1 MKRRILFG
9 LFLLVCLPF
18 VGRAQYLCS
27 VSNDLLIAGEHLE
40 YQLYYNVGFVWI
52 PAGTCEFRVRNA
64 VYNRKSA
71 LQLTAQ
77 GRSHKSFDAFYRVRD
92 TLVSY
97 VDSQTLTPFRA
108 FKYTHED
115 NWNGIDDF
123 TFQKGAT
130 NNWQITTHL
139 KRKHGWLPASESE
152 TNRCGFDIVTSIF
165 RLRCFSSPDMYT
177 LGKRVDIPVR
187 LDDGEYMV
195 HLTFVGKERIK
206 LYGDGFYNA
215 YAFTLSMIEGNI
227 FKRGDV
233 LKMWISDDRNRIPLL
248 IESPIRLGV
257 VKALFRTGENTK
269 YPIVKSAA
277 K

>member
-1 MKRRILFG
+1 MKRMLLFILV
-9 LFLLVCLPF
+9 LASLPF
-18 VGRAQYLCS
+18 GARAQYLCS
-27 VSNDLLIAGEHLE
+27 VSNDLLAPGERLE

-52 PAGTCEFRVRNA
+52 PAGACEFHVRNA
-64 VYNRKSA
+64 VYNKKPA
-71 LQLTAQ
+71 LQLSVQ

-92 TLVSY
+92 TMISY
-97 VDSQTLTPFRA
+97 VDTETLTPYRA
-108 FKYTHED
+108 YKYTHED

-123 TFQKGAT
+123 SFRKTGANT
-130 NNWQITTHL
+130 WGISTKL
-139 KRKHGWLPASESE
+139 KRKRGWLPVQESE
-152 TNRCGFDIVTSIF
+152 TSRCGFDIITSIY

-177 LGKRVDIPVR
+177 LGKRLDIPVR

-195 HLTFVGKERIK
+195 HLTYVGKERIK

-215 YAFTLSMIEGNI
+215 HAFTLSMIEGNI

-248 IESPIRLGV
+248 IESPIRVGV

-269 YPIVKSAA
+269 FPIVKSAV

>member
-1 MKRRILFG
+1 MRRRFLINIL
-9 LFLLVCLPF
+9 LFISFPF
-18 VGRAQYLCS
+18 IGSAQYLCS
-27 VSNDLLIAGEHLE
+27 INNDLLVPGEHLD

-64 VYNRKSA
+64 IYNKKPA
-71 LQLTAQ
+71 YQLSAQ
-77 GRSHKSFDAFYRVRD
+77 GRSHKSFDTFYRVRD

-97 VDSQTLTPFRA
+97 VDTQTLAPFRA
-108 FKYTHED
+108 YKYTHED

-123 TFQKGAT
+123 TFRKDDDD
-130 NNWQITTHL
+130 WHITTRL
-139 KRKHGWLPASESE
+139 KRKRGWQPAQESE
-152 TNRCGFDIVTSIF
+152 TTRCGFDIVTSIY

-177 LGKRVDIPVR
+177 LGKRLDIPVR

-195 HLTFVGKERIK
+195 HLTYIGKERIK

-215 YAFTLSMIEGNI
+215 HAFTLSMIEGNI

-248 IESPIRLGV
+248 IESPIRVGV
-257 VKALFRTGENTK
+257 VKALFRSGENTK
-269 YPIVKSAA
+269 FPIVKSSLR
-277 K
+277 

>member
-1 MKRRILFG
+1 MKRLLLFG
-9 LFLLVCLPF
+9 LLLLVGLPNNTD
-18 VGRAQYLCS
+18 AQYLCS
-27 VSNDLLIAGEHLE
+27 VNNELLAPGEHLD

-64 VYNRKSA
+64 VYNKRPC
-71 LQLTAQ
+71 LQLSAQ

-97 VDSQTLTPFRA
+97 VDSQTLAPFRA
-108 FKYTHED
+108 YKYTHED

-123 TFQKGAT
+123 TFRKE
-130 NNWQITTHL
+130 NSDWHVTTRL
-139 KRKHGWLPASESE
+139 KRKRGWLPAQESE
-152 TNRCGFDIVTSIF
+152 TTRCGFDIITSIY

-177 LGKRVDIPVR
+177 LGKRLDIPVR

-215 YAFTLSMIEGNI
+215 YAFTLSMVEGNI

-248 IESPIRLGV
+248 IESPIRVGV
-257 VKALFRTGENTK
+257 VKALFRSGENTK
-269 YPIVKSAA
+269 YPIVKSTL

>member
-1 MKRRILFG
+1 MKKRYLFG
-9 LFLLVCLPF
+9 LLLFVCTTF
-18 VGRAQYLCS
+18 TGRAQYLCS
-27 VSNDLLIAGEHLE
+27 ISNDLLVPGERLD

-64 VYNRKSA
+64 VYNKKPA
-71 LQLTAQ
+71 YQLSAQ

-97 VDSQTLTPFRA
+97 VDTQTLAPFRA
-108 FKYTHED
+108 FKFTHED

-123 TFQKGAT
+123 TFRKESG
-130 NNWQITTHL
+130 NWQITTRL
-139 KRKHGWLPASESE
+139 KRKKGWLPAQESE
-152 TNRCGFDIVTSIF
+152 TTRCGFDIVTSIY
-165 RLRCFSSPDMYT
+165 RLRCFSSPDMYN
-177 LGKRVDIPVR
+177 LGKRIDIPVR

-195 HLTFVGKERIK
+195 HLTYVGKERIK

-248 IESPIRLGV
+248 IESPIRVGV
-257 VKALFRTGENTK
+257 VKALFRNGENTK
-269 YPIVKSAA
+269 YPIVKSTS

>member
-1 MKRRILFG
+1 MKKHYLFG
-9 LFLLVCLPF
+9 LLLFVCATYM
-18 VGRAQYLCS
+18 GRAQYLCS
-27 VSNDLLIAGEHLE
+27 VSNDLLVPGERLD

-64 VYNRKSA
+64 VYNKKPA
-71 LQLTAQ
+71 YQLSAQ

-97 VDSQTLTPFRA
+97 VDTQTLTPFRA
-108 FKYTHED
+108 YKYTHED

-123 TFQKGAT
+123 TFRKESG
-130 NNWQITTHL
+130 NWQITTRL
-139 KRKHGWLPASESE
+139 KRKKGWLPAQESV
-152 TNRCGFDIVTSIF
+152 TTRCGFDIVTSIY

-177 LGKRVDIPVR
+177 LGKRIDIPVR

-195 HLTFVGKERIK
+195 HLTYVGKERIK

-248 IESPIRLGV
+248 IESPIRVGV
-257 VKALFRTGENTK
+257 VKALFRNGENTR
-269 YPIVKSAA
+269 YPIVKSTS